1 MNEVIIVENKRT
13 FCVNCDEKTEHE
25 VKTRRVELTA
35 RGVTFSYVEQYA
47 VCAVCGE
54 EKYVGEVSDAN
65 IAPRE
70 EAYRKAAGLITVEQI
85 GQILEK
91 YNIGA
96 GPLAKLLGF
105 GDVTINRY
113 VGGQLPSKAHSDL
126 LKEVLSSHDVMG
138 KYLEENKDRITS
150 VAYAKCR
157 AAVNKISVL
166 YGRDKIA
173 LVARYMLHRAEEVTP
188 MVLQKLLYFA
198 QAFFRALYRTDLFTD
213 DCQAWAYGPV
223 YPDIYRMYSDCGW
236 NPISMPAMGE
246 TEDFS
251 EFTTREIVL
260 MNAVADIFGM
270 YSGGVL
276 SRITH
281 NERPWIETR
290 GNLLPNDR
298 SAATIDK
305 KLIDDYFKKVVEKYQ
320 IINPCDI
327 SRYCD
332 DMVAKL
338 R

>member
-1 MNEVIIVENKRT
+1 MILISN
-13 FCVNCDEKTEHE
+13 
-25 VKTRRVELTA
+25 
-35 RGVTFSYVEQYA
+35 A
-47 VCAVCGE
+47 VLQNGSKETTGE
-54 EKYVGEVSDAN
+54 
-65 IAPRE
+65 
-70 EAYRKAAGLITVEQI
+70 
-85 GQILEK
+85 
-91 YNIGA
+91 
-96 GPLAKLLGF
+96 
-105 GDVTINRY
+105 
-113 VGGQLPSKAHSDL
+113 
-126 LKEVLSSHDVMG
+126 
-138 KYLEENKDRITS
+138 
-150 VAYAKCR
+150 
-157 AAVNKISVL
+157 KISV
-166 YGRDKIA
+166 
-173 LVARYMLHRAEEVTP
+173 VARYMLQRAEEATP
-188 MVLQKLLYFA
+188 MALQKLLYYA
-198 QAFFRALYRTDLFTD
+198 QAFSRALFEKGLFD
-213 DCQAWAYGPV
+213 NDCQAIEDGPC
-223 YPDIYRMYSDCGW
+223 YPDFCCQHSNWWDRSVDE
-236 NPISMPAMGE
+236 PLPDA
-246 TEDFS
+246 TENFS

>member
-1 MNEVIIVENKRT
+1 MNDMNT
-13 FCVNCDEKTEHE
+13 FCVNCGAETEYE
-25 VKTRRVELTA
+25 VKSRKIEQTV
-35 RGVTFSYVEQYA
+35 RGITFSYVERTAY
-47 VCAVCGE
+47 CTVCGE
-54 EKYVGEVSDAN
+54 ETYVAEVNDENA
-65 IAPRE
+65 IAAH
-70 EAYRKAAGLITVEQI
+70 EAYRKAANLITVAQIEQI
-85 GQILEK
+85 LKK

-113 VGGQLPSKAHSDL
+113 VGGQLPSKTHSDL

-138 KYLEENKDRITS
+138 RYLEENKGRITP

-157 AAVNKISVL
+157 AAVAKISTL

-236 NPISMPAMGE
+236 NPISMPTMEEA
-246 TEDFS
+246 EDFS

-270 YSGGVL
+270 YSGGIL

>member
-1 MNEVIIVENKRT
+1 METKKT
-13 FCVNCDEKTEHE
+13 FCINCDEKTEHK
-25 VKTRRVELTA
+25 VRTRRVELTV
-35 RGVTFSYVEQYA
+35 RGVTFSYVENYA

-54 EKYVGEVSDAN
+54 EKYVGEVNDAN
-65 IAPRE
+65 IATRE
-70 EAYRKAAGLITVEQI
+70 EAYRKAANLITVAQIEQI
-85 GQILEK
+85 LKK

-126 LKEVLSSHDVMG
+126 LKEVLDSHKVMD
-138 KYLEENKDRITS
+138 KCLEENKDRITP

-157 AAVNKISVL
+157 AAIDAIPATFAPK
-166 YGRDKIA
+166 KIA
-173 LVARYMLHRAEEVTP
+173 VVARYMIQKAEEVTP
-188 MVLQKLLYFA
+188 MALQKLLYFA
-198 QAFFRALYRTDLFTD
+198 QAFFHALYDTDLFIG
-213 DCQAWAYGPV
+213 DCQAWTYGPV
-223 YPDIYRMYSDCGW
+223 YPEVYRQYSDCGCK
-236 NPISMPAMGE
+236 PIPRPSPEMM
-246 TEDFS
+246 EDFS

-260 MNAVADIFGM
+260 MDTIVDVFGM
-270 YSGGVL
+270 YSGGIL

-290 GNLLPNDR
+290 GNLPPNDR

-338 R
+338 RWKG